1 VSQNPPSNPEPSI
14 LGTFASIAGLLSA
27 ALFFTGWIYRWAYF
41 AFFQLQDTTLDF
53 PFESFLLVPI
63 QVFLGSFSAFCRT
76 VVAVIL
82 TVLLIKLTLRTIEWF
97 SNKLA
102 KNPNQSGTSAQPPG
116 QKRNRRR
123 VGRIVRSL
131 LLFLTAKQQR
141 SLLNET
147 IIVIWILVALFWFAR
162 WQGMADARLDARNDT
177 SKLPVVTVLF
187 TDEKNIALGR
197 QLADLSTD
205 PPLKDIRIIGDKALF
220 DQLRGRETND
230 TTDSENPRVW
240 RLLINRGGQLYV
252 FKALHKSASD
262 RERPLELSISEK
274 QLLILSPEATKQR

>member
-1 VSQNPPSNPEPSI
+1 
-14 LGTFASIAGLLSA
+14 
-27 ALFFTGWIYRWAYF
+27 
-41 AFFQLQDTTLDF
+41 
-53 PFESFLLVPI
+53 
-63 QVFLGSFSAFCRT
+63 VF
-76 VVAVIL
+76 AVIL
-82 TVLLIKLTLRTIEWF
+82 TALLIKLTLRAIEWF

-102 KNPNQSGTSAQPPG
+102 KNPNQSATSAQPPG
-116 QKRNRRR
+116 QKQNRRR
-123 VGRIVRSL
+123 VGRIARSL

-162 WQGMADARLDARNDT
+162 WQGIADARLDAIDNT
-177 SKLPVVTVLF
+177 SNLPVVTVLF
-187 TDEKNIALGR
+187 TAEKNIALGR

-230 TTDSENPRVW
+230 TTDPENPRVW

-262 RERPLELSISEK
+262 QERPLVLSISEK